1 MSPHFINTLKL
12 DLIALITIKIFFCY
26 FAYYFYTNFLDI
38 NIFKY
43 PDMQAYKY
51 CIGSDS
57 QQVNIFYSQFLCSI
71 GMNNEEALSGITLI
85 FLACSINLFSICGF
99 YLVFKDFLNRKG
111 QILFI
116 MLLACHPYLAIYF
129 PRFYTDLFG
138 SLGILLICYYSIKNV
153 KVDYFFII
161 SVLILINF
169 RAALMPPFFLFIA
182 YRSFKEFRI
191 NGKFNSLEILG
202 MFAVGVNFLLFKVF
216 SDVFL
221 QATNFYSNKMY
232 NIIFLL
238 GFREAAANNGFMIF
252 FNGSVGGYIQFFISL
267 LLLLAHSLGIFSI
280 IKFVLDK
287 KYYGVLATLS
297 IIVIP
302 LIAISHLR
310 YLLPIIPLIM
320 FGFSWYFFKKE
331 LNEKSF

>member
-1 MSPHFINTLKL
+1 M
-12 DLIALITIKIFFCY
+12 A
-26 FAYYFYTNFLDI
+26 
-38 NIFKY
+38 
-43 PDMQAYKY
+43 
-51 CIGSDS
+51 
-57 QQVNIFYSQFLCSI
+57 
-71 GMNNEEALSGITLI
+71 EALAI
-85 FLACSINLFSICGF
+85 F
-99 YLVFKDFLNRKG
+99 
-111 QILFI
+111 
-116 MLLACHPYLAIYF
+116 
-129 PRFYTDLFG
+129 
-138 SLGILLICYYSIKNV
+138 
-153 KVDYFFII
+153 
-161 SVLILINF
+161 
-169 RAALMPPFFLFIA
+169 ALHAKM
-182 YRSFKEFRI
+182 
-191 NGKFNSLEILG
+191 FNPNE
-202 MFAVGVNFLLFKVF
+202 
-216 SDVFL
+216 
-221 QATNFYSNKMY
+221 MY